1 MLTAAQITAFF
12 ENDDQ
17 MGIPHATVVQ
27 LEDQGL
33 LSPDDLTEFDTEAF
47 KEIAANL
54 RRPTGR
60 IPDPNPGAA
69 EGATIPQ
76 PPFVFGAKSQQRLKA
91 AAELT
96 RYYETINRPITPA
109 SMRWNYVVSNFK
121 DAWEILV
128 KRSKERYDY
137 RSSPGIRRSTRSTLP
152 NTNAYN
158 FTTPIIIRL
167 TRNLATYVK

>member
-1 MLTAAQITAFF
+1 MLTAAQTTAFF

-27 LEDQGL
+27 LEDEGL
-33 LSPDDLTEFDTEAF
+33 SLPEDLTEFDAEAI

-91 AAELT
+91 AAKLT
-96 RYYETINRPITPA
+96 RYYETVN
-109 SMRWNYVVSNFK
+109 
-121 DAWEILV
+121 
-128 KRSKERYDY
+128 
-137 RSSPGIRRSTRSTLP
+137 
-152 NTNAYN
+152 
-158 FTTPIIIRL
+158 
-167 TRNLATYVK
+167 